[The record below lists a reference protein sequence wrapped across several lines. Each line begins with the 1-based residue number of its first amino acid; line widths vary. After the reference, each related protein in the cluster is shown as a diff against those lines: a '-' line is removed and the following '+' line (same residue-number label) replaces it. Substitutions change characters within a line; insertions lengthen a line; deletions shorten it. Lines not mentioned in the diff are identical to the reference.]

1 ARAASAPTRSS
12 VMAGAIMDSFY
23 EVYKTAANE
32 MGLRDRN
39 WKQEKFFHPPGVADS
54 QVDQAA
60 SQHGHS
66 HGPDGACPSTAGN
79 SHSQQPLLPL
89 PPPPPPKT
97 IFDAA
102 RNNDMQFLRSA
113 AVDGIEG
120 LAVRDSSGHTVAHWA
135 CLHGHLDVV
144 AYLAEVSSN
153 SKGVINLCHRA
164 SSHELAQYPIHW
176 ACVNG
181 HVPVVEFLLDRCS
194 VDIDVRDAKGATPL
208 IIACQYGQTVTAGY
222 LLSRGANRTSAGDNE
237 GDTPLHWA
245 AFKGQPDLMRLLVYS
260 GFNPHQRDAFGQ
272 TPLHLAS
279 IAGNIN
285 AVRDLCRVD
294 KVELNVADKNGKTP
308 LMLAAGRRHDQ
319 VERFLKAEI
328 RSRASMLG
336 ARFRWSHLIFGPPG
350 NSKAPMLFLLFCI
363 LVWGYPTYVSK
374 AVPLTFH
381 LFPWLHWAFLLLNA
395 LMWFAFYHANTS
407 DPGFLPRNVPEY
419 DRAIQQAGVNSADIG
434 LGRMGNPL
442 ERLCHT
448 CRCVKPVRAKH
459 CRVCDRCV
467 LEMDHHCPYIYNCI
481 GKNNRFAFAVL
492 SVTLMTLGGMTMVL
506 AAATLWLGGMDW
518 IVLLGTVI
526 ATFGLTVGSVV
537 SSCVWYHA
545 AINMTTNE
553 SMNKKR
559 YTYLKDS
566 NGNFRNPFDRGIV
579 NNLLEFCHMRS
590 PRYTAHEL
598 SEIKCPSHMM
608 V

>member
-1 ARAASAPTRSS
+1 R
-12 VMAGAIMDSFY
+12 
-23 EVYKTAANE
+23 
-32 MGLRDRN
+32 
-39 WKQEKFFHPPGVADS
+39 Q
-54 QVDQAA
+54 
-60 SQHGHS
+60 
-66 HGPDGACPSTAGN
+66 
-79 SHSQQPLLPL
+79 
-89 PPPPPPKT
+89 
-97 IFDAA
+97 
-102 RNNDMQFLRSA
+102 
-113 AVDGIEG
+113 
-120 LAVRDSSGHTVAHWA
+120 
-135 CLHGHLDVV
+135 
-144 AYLAEVSSN
+144 
-153 SKGVINLCHRA
+153 
-164 SSHELAQYPIHW
+164 
-176 ACVNG
+176 
-181 HVPVVEFLLDRCS
+181 
-194 VDIDVRDAKGATPL
+194 PL

-237 GDTPLHWA
+237 GDTPLHWPRSKA
-245 AFKGQPDLMRLLVYS
+245 SADLMRMRCGVLRLQPAPE
-260 GFNPHQRDAFGQ
+260 GRLRPDAAD
-272 TPLHLAS
+272 LAS
-279 IAGNIN
+279 IAETLTLSGTC
-285 AVRDLCRVD
+285 AGWTRF
-294 KVELNVADKNGKTP
+294 ELKRGGQERQDAAD
-308 LMLAAGRRHDQ
+308 AGSRRRHDQ

-336 ARFRWSHLIFGPPG
+336 ARFPLESPDIRAPG

-363 LVWGYPTYVSK
+363 LVWGYPTYVIK

-434 LGRMGNPL
+434 LGRMGNQ
-442 ERLCHT
+442 RLCHT

-467 LEMDHHCPYIYNCI
+467 
-481 GKNNRFAFAVL
+481 FAFAVL

-526 ATFGLTVGSVV
+526 AALVPRRNQ
-537 SSCVWYHA
+537 H
-545 AINMTTNE
+545 MTQT

-598 SEIKCPSHMM
+598 SGNQVSVAYDGVMLVVELDSISTVTNSSMNCLLRFMEFSLENLPYFYNLIRQ
-608 V
+608 